1 MAKYWLTPPQL
12 YKSLDNEF
20 HFDFDPCPYP
30 QTFDSLERKWGKMN
44 YVNPPFRGGSL
55 MPFIHKAIQEQ
66 KKGNSSFLIF
76 NSTSALNTLL
86 EAGAQPRSMGRVK
99 WLDCETKQEWK
110 SPSNTT
116 GYFLRGL

>member
-1 MAKYWLTPPQL
+1 
-12 YKSLDNEF
+12 
-20 HFDFDPCPYP
+20 
-30 QTFDSLERKWGKMN
+30 
-44 YVNPPFRGGSL
+44 

-86 EAGAQPRSMGRVK
+86 EAGAQLRSMGRVK